1 MNHEPDS
8 SSCCSESCRTRC
20 VYFLAVLGALLI
32 VLVLDRAMIRYTAP
46 AASKAPARA
55 KERAEK
61 LAEVRKDAAEALNSF
76 GWQDKTKGLVRL
88 PVDRAMELTLQ
99 RYKDPAAAR
108 ANLNDR
114 VEKASALPPKAP
126 EKPSQFE

>member
-1 MNHEPDS
+1 M
-8 SSCCSESCRTRC
+8 
-20 VYFLAVLGALLI
+20 YFLAVLGALLI